1 MNRATPIFAGKSVAI
16 ERFDHPENCFH
27 KDPESEQTEQNV
39 VTFIERGA
47 FELIED
53 RKPWRFST
61 GDVLVSSP
69 GLIRRYRHFELCP
82 DDICLSVTFEPE
94 VLDDALGKLAR
105 NASPPKVSAS
115 VTSNF
120 AFRWIIEALHSKD
133 QLDIESAAFHC
144 AVVLGPHRWQQPPR
158 LSGVGTHTRKIRS
171 VCASMLERIEEN
183 LSLSSLA
190 AEAGMS
196 PFYFAR
202 VFSELVGEPPHR
214 YLVRAR
220 LQYAARLLR
229 AGAPVTEAA
238 VKSGFPNVNHFSK
251 TFHMRYG
258 APPSHYPANY

>member
-1 MNRATPIFAGKSVAI
+1 MNRATPIFEGKSFAI

-53 RKPWRFST
+53 RKSWLFSP

-69 GLIRRYRHFELCP
+69 GLMRRYRHFELCP

-105 NASPPKVSAS
+105 NTSPPKVSAS
-115 VTSNF
+115 IASNF
-120 AFRWIIEALHSKD
+120 AFRWVIEALHSKD
-133 QLDIESAAFHC
+133 QLGIESAAFHC
-144 AVVLGPHRWQQPPR
+144 AVVLGPHRWQHPPR
-158 LSGVGTHTRKIRS
+158 LSGVSARTRKIRA
-171 VCASMLERIEEN
+171 VCTSILDRLEEN
-183 LSLSSLA
+183 LSLSLLA
-190 AEAGMS
+190 GEAGMS

-220 LQYAARLLR
+220 LQNAARLLR
-229 AGAPVTEAA
+229 AGAPVTQAA
-238 VKSGFPNVNHFSK
+238 VKSGFADVNHFSK
-251 TFHMRYG
+251 TFHRRYG
-258 APPSHYPANY
+258 VAPSRYASSS